1 MGMTVNGVTMS
12 GLDIPMEVSTGVIV
26 DGIQYLCYKS
36 SNVYDAGSYV
46 INVY

>member
-1 MGMTVNGVTMS
+1 MGMLVNDVEMS
-12 GLDIPMEVSTGVIV
+12 GINIPMEVPTGVIV

-36 SNVYDAGSYV
+36 SNQYDAGTYI